1 MITVVFNQKG
11 GVGKSTISTNL
22 AAQSAK
28 LGFKTLLVD
37 LDVQGNSTH
46 YVGFDANEKSL
57 TVADMFK
64 QVVGIFRTA
73 KKPAE
78 FVHPTPFENLFVMP
92 SSPALADVE
101 RELES
106 RYKIFK
112 LKDALKELKG
122 EFDYI
127 FIDTPPNFNFYSKA
141 ALIAADGFC
150 VPFDCDDFSAQ
161 AIIRLLDNAME
172 LKEDHNPQLRLFGI
186 VINQFNSQAKLP
198 RELVDKLKQQ
208 DLPVL
213 DSYVSATVKVKES
226 HSKRMPLPFYSPK
239 HKVTGQFAAL
249 FEALNTYKA

>member
-1 MITVVFNQKG
+1 MIIVVFNQKG

-28 LGFKTLLVD
+28 LGHKTLLVD
-37 LDVQGNSTH
+37 LDAQGNSTH
-46 YVGFDANEKSL
+46 YVGFNAREQSL

-73 KKPAE
+73 KKPNA
-78 FVHPTPFENLFVMP
+78 F
-92 SSPALADVE
+92 E

-112 LKDALKELKG
+112 LKDALKELKD
-122 EFDYI
+122 EFDNI

-161 AIIRLLDNAME
+161 AIERLLENAME
-172 LKEDHNPQLRLFGI
+172 LKEDHNPELRLLGI
-186 VINQFNSQAKLP
+186 VVNQFNSQAKLP
-198 RELVDKLKQQ
+198 RELIETLKQQ

-213 DSYVSATVKVKES
+213 ESYISATVKVKES
-226 HSKRMPLPFYSPK
+226 HSKRMPLPFYLPK
-239 HKVTGQFAAL
+239 HKVTNQIAAL
-249 FEALNTYKA
+249 FEELNASKT

>member
-11 GVGKSTISTNL
+11 GVGKSTVSTNL

-28 LGFKTLLVD
+28 LGYKTLLVD
-37 LDVQGNSTH
+37 LDAQGNST
-46 YVGFDANEKSL
+46 YYAGFDATEESL

-73 KKPAE
+73 KKPKE

-112 LKDALKELKG
+112 LRDALKELKG
-122 EFDYI
+122 EFDNIY
-127 FIDTPPNFNFYSKA
+127 IDTPPNFNFYSKA

-161 AIIRLLDNAME
+161 AIEHLLENATE
-172 LKEDHNPQLRLFGI
+172 LKEDHNPELRLLGI
-186 VINQFNSQAKLP
+186 VVNQFNSQAKLP
-198 RELVDKLKQQ
+198 TELVQSLKQQ
-208 DLPVL
+208 GLPVL
-213 DSYVSATVKVKES
+213 ESYISATVKVKES
-226 HSKRMPLPFYSPK
+226 HSKRVPLPFYLPK
-239 HKVTGQFAAL
+239 HKVTRQIEAL
-249 FEALNTYKA
+249 FDELNAEKA

>member
-1 MITVVFNQKG
+1 MIIVVFNQKG

-28 LGFKTLLVD
+28 LGHKTLLVD
-37 LDVQGNSTH
+37 LDAQGNSTH
-46 YVGFDANEKSL
+46 YVGFNAREQSL

-64 QVVGIFRTA
+64 QVVGMHA
-73 KKPAE
+73 
-78 FVHPTPFENLFVMP
+78 TPYENLFVMP
-92 SSPALADVE
+92 SSPALAEVE

-112 LKDALKELKG
+112 LKDALKELKD
-122 EFDYI
+122 EFDNI

-161 AIIRLLDNAME
+161 AIERLLENAME
-172 LKEDHNPQLRLFGI
+172 LKEDHNPELRLLGI
-186 VINQFNSQAKLP
+186 VVNQFNSQAKLP
-198 RELVDKLKQQ
+198 RELIETLKQQ

-213 DSYVSATVKVKES
+213 ESYISATVKVKES
-226 HSKRMPLPFYSPK
+226 HSKRMPLPFYLPK
-239 HKVTGQFAAL
+239 HKVTNQIAAL
-249 FEALNTYKA
+249 FEELNASKT